1 MLFCGSSF
9 CADVD
14 LLQLYLERVIFTPG
28 WPLPLLAGL
37 SAEEIDYLLEGR
49 DFELVTA
56 DHLGHKAGHFTV
68 ICCPQYLPLAVLP
81 HQLHVLLAFFLRS
94 DSFFFF
100 PTQQPVGNES
110 QMKNH
115 GLPELLRPDINPLVL
130 LRPNHFRLMGCDVLG
145 LPLRLHERLVVDYFE
160 TVAVEED
167 PFRYDD
173 KVRHNLYQ
181 FSKTFEEI
189 GEELD
194 GGMT

>member
-1 MLFCGSSF
+1 
-9 CADVD
+9 
-14 LLQLYLERVIFTPG
+14 
-28 WPLPLLAGL
+28 
-37 SAEEIDYLLEGR
+37 
-49 DFELVTA
+49 
-56 DHLGHKAGHFTV
+56 
-68 ICCPQYLPLAVLP
+68 
-81 HQLHVLLAFFLRS
+81 
-94 DSFFFF
+94 
-100 PTQQPVGNES
+100 
-110 QMKNH
+110 MKNH

-189 GEELD
+189 GKELD